1 MKSYINLKININL
14 YFLIPF
20 VSGLLGFLSLV
31 SGSFFSKNSIYLYLG
46 GIISGIFSGLFTFYI
61 LKLFLEPAEKLVKTL
76 NKKNNFETQSPK
88 KSYEKDQLEEIK
100 KAFFYLENIL
110 EADEKN
116 KYFPDIIT
124 NSNIMKSEL
133 KKALQ
138 AAPADVSVFITGE
151 SGTGKEL
158 VCDAIVSN
166 SKRKN
171 LQFIKIN
178 CSAIPQNLVE
188 SELFGYSKGAF
199 TGADSNKKGK
209 FLLADNGTIF
219 LDEIGDM
226 PLDVQAKLLRVLENN
241 EINPLGSEK
250 TIKINVRV
258 IAAANKDPETLIKE
272 KKLRED
278 LFYRLSV
285 IMINLPPLRQ
295 RKEDIEAL
303 SLYFLKNFTDS
314 NSISKSAL
322 ELLKNYDWPGNI
334 RELKN
339 IIERAGIYSG
349 KNEIKPENLPPEIA
363 GLNQI
368 GLGKNLKSDTFDSK
382 SGKSKNLD
390 ETMSEIE
397 ISIIEKALENN
408 LGIQSKAALEL
419 GITQRSLWNRIKK
432 YSIDV
437 SKYKN

>member
-14 YFLIPF
+14 YFLIPL
-20 VSGLLGFLSLV
+20 VSGLFGFLSVV
-31 SGSFFSKNSIYLYLG
+31 SGSFFSNNSFYLYLTG
-46 GIISGIFSGLFTFYI
+46 CIFGFCSGLFTFYV
-61 LKLFLEPAEKLVKTL
+61 LKLFLEPAEKLAEKIKKKEAVK
-76 NKKNNFETQSPK
+76 NIKPE
-88 KSYEKDQLEEIK
+88 KSYEKDQLGEIK

-110 EADEKN
+110 EADEKH

-171 LQFIKIN
+171 LGFVKIN

-226 PLDVQAKLLRVLENN
+226 PLDVQAKLLRVLENS
-241 EINPLGSEK
+241 EISPLGSEK

-272 KKLRED
+272 KKLRQD

-303 SLYFLKNFTDS
+303 SLYFLKKFTDS
-314 NSISKSAL
+314 GSISKSAL
-322 ELLKNYDWPGNI
+322 ELLNNYDWPGNI

-382 SGKSKNLD
+382 SGKARNLD
-390 ETMSEIE
+390 ETISEIE

>member
-1 MKSYINLKININL
+1 
-14 YFLIPF
+14 
-20 VSGLLGFLSLV
+20 
-31 SGSFFSKNSIYLYLG
+31 
-46 GIISGIFSGLFTFYI
+46 
-61 LKLFLEPAEKLVKTL
+61 
-76 NKKNNFETQSPK
+76 
-88 KSYEKDQLEEIK
+88 
-100 KAFFYLENIL
+100 
-110 EADEKN
+110 
-116 KYFPDIIT
+116 
-124 NSNIMKSEL
+124 
-133 KKALQ
+133 
-138 AAPADVSVFITGE
+138 
-151 SGTGKEL
+151 
-158 VCDAIVSN
+158 
-166 SKRKN
+166 
-171 LQFIKIN
+171 
-178 CSAIPQNLVE
+178 
-188 SELFGYSKGAF
+188 
-199 TGADSNKKGK
+199 
-209 FLLADNGTIF
+209 
-219 LDEIGDM
+219 
-226 PLDVQAKLLRVLENN
+226 
-241 EINPLGSEK
+241 
-250 TIKINVRV
+250 
-258 IAAANKDPETLIKE
+258 
-272 KKLRED
+272 
-278 LFYRLSV
+278 
-285 IMINLPPLRQ
+285 MINLPPLRQ

>member
-1 MKSYINLKININL
+1 MKPYINLKINLNL
-14 YFLIPF
+14 YFLIPLI
-20 VSGLLGFLSLV
+20 SGLLGFLSV
-31 SGSFFSKNSIYLYLG
+31 IIGSFFPKDCAYLYLT
-46 GIISGIFSGLFTFYI
+46 GIIFGFFSGGFSFYI
-61 LKLFLEPAEKLVKTL
+61 LKLLLEPAEKLAQKFQINT
-76 NKKNNFETQSPK
+76 NDKKDKIKKN
-88 KSYEKDQLEEIK
+88 YEKDQLKEIK
-100 KAFFYLENIL
+100 KTFVYLEKIL
-110 EADEKN
+110 ESDEKN

-124 NSNIMKSEL
+124 NSNLMKAEL

-138 AAPADVSVFITGE
+138 AAPTNASVLITGE

-158 VCDAIVSN
+158 ICDAIVSN

-171 LQFIKIN
+171 NPLIKIN
-178 CSAIPQNLVE
+178 CSAIPENLVE

-209 FLLADNGTIF
+209 FFLANNGTIF

-226 PLDVQAKLLRVLENN
+226 PLDVQAKLLRVLENQ
-241 EINPLGSEK
+241 EINPLGTEK

-258 IAAANKDPETLIKE
+258 IAAANISPETLIKE

-295 RKEDIEAL
+295 RKEDIKDL
-303 SLYFLKNFTDS
+303 TNYFIKNHTDS
-314 NSISKSAL
+314 PSISKSAL

-349 KNEIKPENLPPEIA
+349 KKEISPENLPSEI
-363 GLNQI
+363 GGI
-368 GLGKNLKSDTFDSK
+368 KSIELGKNFDSNTK
-382 SGKSKNLD
+382 ENQNLD
-390 ETMSEIE
+390 QTLSQIE

-408 LGIQSKAALEL
+408 LGIQSKAAIEL

-432 YSIDV
+432 FSIDV
-437 SKYKN
+437 EEFKT

>member
-76 NKKNNFETQSPK
+76 NKKNNFETQNPK

-258 IAAANKDPETLIKE
+258 IAAANK
-272 KKLRED
+272 
-278 LFYRLSV
+278 
-285 IMINLPPLRQ
+285 PL
-295 RKEDIEAL
+295 
-303 SLYFLKNFTDS
+303 
-314 NSISKSAL
+314 
-322 ELLKNYDWPGNI
+322 
-334 RELKN
+334 
-339 IIERAGIYSG
+339 
-349 KNEIKPENLPPEIA
+349 KPL
-363 GLNQI
+363 
-368 GLGKNLKSDTFDSK
+368 
-382 SGKSKNLD
+382 
-390 ETMSEIE
+390 
-397 ISIIEKALENN
+397 
-408 LGIQSKAALEL
+408 
-419 GITQRSLWNRIKK
+419 
-432 YSIDV
+432 
-437 SKYKN
+437 